1 MSKPLEYKLEIY
13 NSESKNECIYSF
25 SSKTVFPPFSEGEAL
40 TFRYMG
46 ISMNI
51 RIIKIEHMI
60 WETEKLC
67 SFTTMLIREE
77 NESF

>member
-1 MSKPLEYKLEIY
+1 MSKPIEYKLEIY
-13 NSESKNECIYSF
+13 SSDSKNECIYSF
-25 SSKTVFPPFSEGEAL
+25 SSQTGFPAFSEGEAL

-67 SFTTMLIREE
+67 SFTTMLFTEE
-77 NESF
+77 NSSL